1 MVNLIICKEIKTV
14 PLLSLEDI
22 HMSYAS
28 RELLDGISLRVNKGD
43 KIAFIGDNGAGKSTL
58 FKIIEGLVKPDSG
71 KVIRHGNTVVG
82 YLSQN
87 ISDMDL
93 ADMSLMPKALIDAE
107 ARMNEAQQKI
117 ALCADDP
124 DKLSLAMEEYS
135 SANNDFE
142 SLGGYDY
149 EYNITSAMAGL
160 GISYL
165 RDRTDFK
172 GLSGGEMMRV
182 ALARL
187 TVEHPDILMLDEP
200 TNHLDVDAAEWLEE
214 YLASYGGA
222 VFVISHDRF
231 FIDRFANR
239 VIELD
244 GGSVSC
250 YRGNYTS
257 YVEQKAAFIKMQQD
271 RIEALEKELAHQE
284 DVKQT
289 FLSHRNISGYHQREK
304 MIDKLGAILD
314 REKAK
319 MPADFAKMSFA
330 PVPVERSGAEDKILL
345 KADLVGMS
353 FDGHKLF
360 SDISFELKAHD
371 KIFLCGPNGCGKT
384 TMINILLGKVM
395 GFTGKIL
402 ISETAKCG
410 IMGQFVPFD
419 NEDLSCY
426 DELISRTDMTVSAA
440 RTYLARFGFMGDDVF
455 KPIRVL
461 SGGERSRL
469 YLGCLLAESPDILF
483 LDEPTNHLDMR
494 SREILEDAIGMYDGA
509 VISVSHDRYF
519 IEKCAD
525 RVLGFIGGTGKLF
538 DKYSYYRNACKTEVV
553 TTADPVA
560 DDKEEVKPK
569 EDDKSQVNKAKARK
583 ERAAERN
590 RIRHIEQEIEKLEA
604 RQTELEG
611 MFADAKDDTVYR
623 EYSDNASR
631 IESLYEEYMAL
642 TE

>member
-1 MVNLIICKEIKTV
+1 
-14 PLLSLEDI
+14 
-22 HMSYAS
+22 MSYAS
-28 RELLDGISLRVNKGD
+28 RELLAGISLRVNKGD

-58 FKIIEGLVKPDSG
+58 FKIIEGIVKPDSG

-87 ISDMDL
+87 INDMDFSDMT
-93 ADMSLMPKALIDAE
+93 LMPKALVDAE

-117 ALCADDP
+117 ALFADDP
-124 DKLSLAMEEYS
+124 EKLSSAMEDYS
-135 SANNDFE
+135 AASARFE

-149 EYNITSAMAGL
+149 EYNVTSAMAGL
-160 GISYL
+160 GIGYL
-165 RDRTDFK
+165 KDRSDLT

-239 VIELD
+239 VVELD
-244 GGSVSC
+244 GGTVSC

-271 RIEALEKELAHQE
+271 RIETLEKELAHQE

-314 REKAK
+314 KEKAK
-319 MPADFAKMSFA
+319 MPAEFAKMSFA
-330 PVPVERSGAEDKILL
+330 PVPVERTGAEDKILL
-345 KADLVGMS
+345 QTSSVGMS
-353 FDGHKLF
+353 FDGHELF
-360 SDISFELKAHD
+360 SDITFELKAHD

-402 ISETAKCG
+402 ISETARCG

-419 NEDLSCY
+419 NEELTCY
-426 DELISRTDMTVSAA
+426 DELISRTEMTVSGA
-440 RTYLARFGFMGDDVF
+440 RTYLARFGFTGDDVF
-455 KPIRVL
+455 KPIKVL

-509 VISVSHDRYF
+509 VVCVSHDRYF

-525 RVLGFIGGTGKLF
+525 KVLGFIGKTGKLF
-538 DKYSYYRNACKTEVV
+538 DKYSYYRNACKTQVV
-553 TTADPVA
+553 SQEAAVEEIVPEETP
-560 DDKEEVKPK
+560 DDGNKP
-569 EDDKSQVNKAKARK
+569 QVNKAKARK

-590 RIRHIEQEIEKLEA
+590 KIREIEKEIEKLES

-611 MFADAKDDTVYR
+611 MFADAKDDGVYR
-623 EYSDNASR
+623 EYSDNASK

-642 TE
+642 SE

>member
-1 MVNLIICKEIKTV
+1 M
-14 PLLSLEDI
+14 PYLSLEDI
-22 HMSYAS
+22 HMSYS
-28 RELLDGISLRVNKGD
+28 LRELLDGISLRINQGD

-58 FKIIEGLVKPDSG
+58 FKIIEGNIKPDSG
-71 KVIRHGNTVVG
+71 KVITHGNTVIG

-87 ISDMDL
+87 INDMTFSDVT
-93 ADMSLMPKALIDAE
+93 LMPQALVDAE
-107 ARMNEAQQKI
+107 AAMGEAQQKI
-117 ALCADDP
+117 ALYAQDP
-124 DKLSLAMEEYS
+124 DKLAQAMEEYS
-135 SANNDFE
+135 EAEGRFT

-149 EYNITSAMAGL
+149 EYALSDALAGL
-160 GISYL
+160 GIDYL
-165 RDRTDFK
+165 KDRDDLT

-182 ALARL
+182 ALAHL

-200 TNHLDVDAAEWLEE
+200 TNHLDVDASEWLEDF
-214 YLASYGGA
+214 LASYGGA

-244 GGSVSC
+244 GGQITC

-271 RIEALEKELAHQE
+271 RIEQLEKELEHQQ

-314 REKAK
+314 RERAK
-319 MPADFAKMSFA
+319 MPSDFAKMSFA
-330 PVPVERSGAEDKILL
+330 AVPADRSGAEDKILL
-345 KADLVGMS
+345 KADSIGMS
-353 FDGHKLF
+353 FDGKTVF

-371 KIFLCGPNGCGKT
+371 KLFLCGPNGCGKT
-384 TMINILLGKVM
+384 TMLNMLLGKVS
-395 GFTGKIL
+395 GFTGRIL
-402 ISETAKCG
+402 ITESARCG

-419 NEDLSCY
+419 NEELSCY
-426 DELISRTDMTVSAA
+426 DELVSRTDMTVTQA
-440 RTYLARFGFMGDDVF
+440 RTYLARFGFAGDDVF
-455 KPIRVL
+455 KRIKVL

-509 VISVSHDRYF
+509 VVCVSHDRYF

-525 RVLGFIGGTGKLF
+525 RVLGFIDAAGKLF
-538 DKYSYYRNACKTEVV
+538 DKYSYYRNAVKNTRPEP
-553 TTADPVA
+553 ASKPSGSDPVPEDKN
-560 DDKEEVKPK
+560 DDKPV
-569 EDDKSQVNKAKARK
+569 VNKAQARR

-590 RIRHIEQEIEKLEA
+590 RIRRIEKDIERLEA
-604 RQTELEG
+604 RQTELTG
-611 MFADAKDDTVYR
+611 MFATAKDDTVYR
-623 EYSDNASR
+623 EYSDNAAELER
-631 IESLYEEYMAL
+631 LYNEYM
-642 TE
+642 EFEE